1 MKTKRFM
8 PDEKLEKALDKV
20 ISKVLTTQ
28 NQDKY
33 IEIEEKRFKL
43 EEKMLDMEERY

>member
-1 MKTKRFM
+1 MKSWRNPWM
-8 PDEKLEKALDKV
+8 V